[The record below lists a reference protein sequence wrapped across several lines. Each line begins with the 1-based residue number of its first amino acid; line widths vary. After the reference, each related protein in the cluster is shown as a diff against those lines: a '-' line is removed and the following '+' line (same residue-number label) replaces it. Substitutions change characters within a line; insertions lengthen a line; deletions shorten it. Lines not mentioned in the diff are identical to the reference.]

1 MYILEIQESK
11 VKNRE
16 LIVIL
21 TAVVSVRQLG
31 IPHEIPC
38 QIDTFGVHTKCIWTR
53 VKFISLSTSY
63 ALLNEDGGL
72 SFYLN
77 SVAYLSRHQNQQA
90 MFVCSTQL

>member
-38 QIDTFGVHTKCIWTR
+38 QIDTFGVHTKCI
-53 VKFISLSTSY
+53 
-63 ALLNEDGGL
+63 
-72 SFYLN
+72 
-77 SVAYLSRHQNQQA
+77 
-90 MFVCSTQL
+90 